1 MDFGLLGSCHVTLA
15 TAGEGRASRVHS
27 PRDISLVILV
37 PALAFMV
44 IFFIYPL
51 CDILWKSISLPR
63 LGMQNYVWF
72 FTNNVNVAVSL
83 RTFWT
88 ALIVSAVCLVLAYP
102 YAYVMSR
109 VRPRMRA
116 LLLAIV
122 LTPLWTSLMVRT
134 LAWIVLLQD
143 TGVINDVL
151 EMLGIGRLQLIRTTT
166 GVIIGMAQ
174 MLMPFMVLP
183 LYSVMSKIDGSL
195 QLAAQSLGAK
205 PSVAFWRI
213 YVPLTKPGIF
223 AGTMTVFVLSLGFYI
238 IPALL
243 GSPRNTMISAMIQQQ
258 VSGLLEWG
266 RGSAMG
272 IVLLVS
278 TLIVIAIFMRLSR
291 GLKLDGVGRL

>member
-1 MDFGLLGSCHVTLA
+1 VT
-15 TAGEGRASRVHS
+15 TAILTADGERALRARSS
-27 PRDISLVILV
+27 GDASAITLF
-37 PALAFMV
+37 PALAFMAA
-44 IFFIYPL
+44 FFVYPL
-51 CDILWKSISLPR
+51 CDILWKSVSQPR

-72 FTNNVNVAVSL
+72 FTNDVNVAVSL

-88 ALIVSAVCLVLAYP
+88 ALIVSVVCLVLAYP
-102 YAYVMSR
+102 YAYVMSTA
-109 VRPRMRA
+109 RPRMRI

-151 EMLGIGRLQLIRTTT
+151 ERLGIGRLQLIRTTT

-183 LYSVMSKIDGSL
+183 LYSVMSKIDGNL
-195 QLAAQSLGAK
+195 QLAAQSLGAR
-205 PSVAFWRI
+205 PSVAFWRV

-223 AGTMTVFVLSLGFYI
+223 AGTLTVFVLSLGFYI

-258 VSGLLEWG
+258 VSGLLQWG

-272 IVLLVS
+272 VVLLIS
-278 TLIVIAIFMRLSR
+278 TLLVVAVFMRLSR
-291 GLKLDGVGRL
+291 GLRLDGVGRP